1 MHNLLI
7 ILIDLA
13 SDTGKTYIFNM
24 LQNQQLT
31 LIHEISGLKPR
42 ADFRKIFVEI
52 VLKSASRQPITGREA
67 KMGPYDRLESMTM
80 EFCVAVVL
88 SWTCVLRWRNYE
100 TG

>member
-31 LIHEISGLKPR
+31 LIHEISGIDSTARRIIR
-42 ADFRKIFVEI
+42 ARFSNQSIMGVGDDNSGWRWF
-52 VLKSASRQPITGREA
+52 ASWKTNRVHG
-67 KMGPYDRLESMTM
+67 
-80 EFCVAVVL
+80 V
-88 SWTCVLRWRNYE
+88 
-100 TG
+100 

>member
-31 LIHEISGLKPR
+31 LIHEISGIENL
-42 ADFRKIFVEI
+42 
-52 VLKSASRQPITGREA
+52 
-67 KMGPYDRLESMTM
+67 
-80 EFCVAVVL
+80 
-88 SWTCVLRWRNYE
+88 
-100 TG
+100 